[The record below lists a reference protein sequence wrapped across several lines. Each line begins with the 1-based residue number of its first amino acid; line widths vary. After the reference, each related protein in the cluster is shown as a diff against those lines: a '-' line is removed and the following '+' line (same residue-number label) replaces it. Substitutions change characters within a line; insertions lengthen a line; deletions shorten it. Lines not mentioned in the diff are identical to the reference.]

1 MTLFPV
7 SRSSQAYVD
16 GFKSGKAD
24 RLLGQ
29 KLDVSFYGTN
39 SLNEYVREYSRGYR
53 QAVFGLTASHVPN
66 VRAKNVL
73 RHS

>member
-39 SLNEYVREYSRGYR
+39 SLNEYVREYSRGYSRGYR
-53 QAVFGLTASHVPN
+53 QAVLGLSF
-66 VRAKNVL
+66 
-73 RHS
+73 